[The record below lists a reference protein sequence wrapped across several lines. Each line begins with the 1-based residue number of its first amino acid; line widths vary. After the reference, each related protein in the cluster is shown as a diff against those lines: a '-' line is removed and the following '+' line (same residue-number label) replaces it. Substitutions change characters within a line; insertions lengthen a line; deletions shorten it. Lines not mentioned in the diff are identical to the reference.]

1 MATDRS
7 NYDIALDDDGDD
19 SIKNGDFELDDGTED
34 DCVIILKLN
43 RGALKA
49 DPLLGPS
56 IVTMMNKKFG
66 SSDIIQAVRI
76 ALERDQKRPKKLNIV
91 SGNINLEL

>member
-1 MATDRS
+1 MATD
-7 NYDIALDDDGDD
+7 NDDILLDSDGDD
-19 SIKNGDFELDDGTED
+19 SIKNGDFELGDGTED

-43 RGALKA
+43 RGALKS
-49 DPLLGPS
+49 DPLLGPNL
-56 IVTMMNKKFG
+56 VTMMNKKYG

-76 ALERDQKRPKKLNIV
+76 ALERDAKRPKKLNVI